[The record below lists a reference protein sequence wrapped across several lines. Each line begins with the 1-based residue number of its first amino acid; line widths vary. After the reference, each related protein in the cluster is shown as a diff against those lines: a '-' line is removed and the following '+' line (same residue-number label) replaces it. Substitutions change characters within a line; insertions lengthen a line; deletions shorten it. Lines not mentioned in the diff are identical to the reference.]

1 MNHPNQIVFVQIAT
15 SHWLRLEC
23 ATRSRIPRGLRSLID
38 VEQIVNDS
46 IDDWIKRVSE
56 TQSDEMMEQSDIDS
70 LIGLLMIIA
79 KRRTTDAVRKEISW
93 KRGGRTITGGEEILD
108 RCPDLNCISFTT
120 AIEFEEMI
128 SGLEQHLDAT
138 QQLVLRLRLDAYTEG
153 EIAERLQVSID
164 AVKGIRRSIVYI
176 ANAVMPDAHS
186 ESREQRSKKQEARSK
201 KQEARK
207 NSFEKWEFS
216 QRRTRRLRLTRS
228 SSIIRNALALEIDL
242 SQLFGL
248 KS

>member
-1 MNHPNQIVFVQIAT
+1 M
-15 SHWLRLEC
+15 
-23 ATRSRIPRGLRSLID
+23 
-38 VEQIVNDS
+38 
-46 IDDWIKRVSE
+46 SE

-108 RCPDLNCISFTT
+108 RCPDLNCISCTT

-186 ESREQRSKKQEARSK
+186 ESREQRAEKQEARSKKQEARSK